1 MFEKVSSDVKLDAV
15 IMNAK
20 GVKQTQIAA
29 SLGIS
34 TSTIKRAK
42 AKLGKHGGIEAG
54 RQKPGP
60 KPLMPPGIQD
70 VLFHDF
76 ICIS

>member
-1 MFEKVSSDVKLDAV
+1 MFEKVSSDIKRDAI

-42 AKLGKHGGIEAG
+42 AKLAKHGDIEAW

-60 KPLMPPGIQD
+60 KPLMLPGIQD
-70 VLFHDF
+70 VLFHNF
-76 ICIS
+76 ICMS

>member
-1 MFEKVSSDVKLDAV
+1 MFEKAPSDIKLEAV

-20 GVKQTQIAA
+20 GVKQTKIAA

-34 TSTIKRAK
+34 TSTIKFAK
-42 AKLGKHGGIEAG
+42 AKLAKHGDIEAG
-54 RQKPGP
+54 GQKRGP

-70 VLFHDF
+70 VIFHYF

>member
-1 MFEKVSSDVKLDAV
+1 MFEKVSSDIKHDAI

-20 GVKQTQIAA
+20 GVKQTQIAT

-34 TSTIKRAK
+34 TSTIKCAK
-42 AKLGKHGGIEAG
+42 AKLAKLGGIEAG

-60 KPLMPPGIQD
+60 TLLMPPGIQD
-70 VLFHDF
+70 VLFHNF

>member
-1 MFEKVSSDVKLDAV
+1 
-15 IMNAK
+15 MNAK

-42 AKLGKHGGIEAG
+42 AKLAKHGDIEAG

-60 KPLMPPGIQD
+60 KLLMPPGIQD
-70 VLFHDF
+70 VLFRNF